1 MALSTGQF
9 FSSAGI
15 ASRGIRETQESE
27 RIARQNQL
35 AIEEQNRLN
44 QLRREMLQ
52 APPVT
57 SASMLQFN
65 EQFPVRQMP
74 VATPVATPIAPTV
87 PTAPAAAPVNQSAA
101 ESARLAR
108 VAQATA
114 PAAMTPQQIQ
124 IERDRLA
131 LMRPGAAALDVAQVP
146 AAGALNLAGGI
157 AERGQAALARAT
169 NALVGRQVMDPNV
182 QYSTFSATPFYDR
195 IRQAEVDLEARV
207 RSGQMTEA
215 QRFEELKKLNT
226 LAASSQIP
234 TTAPAAPAAP
244 TAPAA
249 SQSLI
254 NAVIQVESGGDPNA
268 VSSKGARGLMQLM
281 PATARDPGF
290 GIPPAK
296 DDSNAENLR
305 VGTAYLNALL
315 QRYNGNLDYALA
327 AYNWGPGNT
336 DRWISQGADPAKL
349 PKETRDYIPKVKTAM
364 GQAPTQVAA
373 QPAAQPIQLAQAPSA
388 TATDVTAPTAGPSTY
403 YLSNPQAIGG
413 DMQRAMRQ
421 REELARLAGMYQR
434 SGMGAQF
441 METRA
446 KLMELDEGM
455 FYLQGMQG
463 VQEFSLANDPRRLAA
478 VWSHFAGVP
487 VGVQPRSDGRFD
499 IVVNGQRTRE
509 GLTAADITN
518 QARLSFDA
526 AFRQQSAA
534 AGAEYNKETFKAQLA
549 IQQENAKQM
558 GTMIREIAVEQ
569 TRGNNQQAL
578 EWAKANYGWDI
589 KPTGAG
595 DGTVIIRP
603 PGGTPFIFNP
613 KGTTIEIDNVKIQSN
628 SAYPIA
634 GLPTYGGRKP

>member
-74 VATPVATPIAPTV
+74 VATPIPPV
-87 PTAPAAAPVNQSAA
+87 AAPVNQSAA

-108 VAQATA
+108 VEPTIMSTSPAGAITAKPTPEPVIDPRARARAEEMLRFNEMRITQLEQGLRNPNITAAQRQTA
-114 PAAMTPQQIQ
+114 EQQ
-124 IERDRLA
+124 LA
-131 LMRPGAAALDVAQVP
+131 QFRSR
-146 AAGALNLAGGI
+146 AAGNQRAISNFQGI
-157 AERGQAALARAT
+157 
-169 NALVGRQVMDPNV
+169 
-182 QYSTFSATPFYDR
+182 
-195 IRQAEVDLEARV
+195 EAF
-207 RSGQMTEA
+207 GYGTGAPPTTEA
-215 QRFEELKKLNT
+215 QRRAELER
-226 LAASSQIP
+226 LAPP
-234 TTAPAAPAAP
+234 TDVSRSAP

-315 QRYNGNLDYALA
+315 QKYNGNLDYALA
-327 AYNWGPGNT
+327 AYNWGLGNT

-364 GQAPTQVAA
+364 GQA
-373 QPAAQPIQLAQAPSA
+373 PIQLAQAPSA

-534 AGAEYNKETFKAQLA
+534 AGAEYNKEKFKAKLA

-603 PGGTPFIFNP
+603 PGGSPFIFNP
-613 KGTTIEIDNVKIQSN
+613 KGTTIEIDGVKIQSN

>member
-1 MALSTGQF
+1 MALSFGQLA
-9 FSSAGI
+9 SSAGLVGTGMRQ
-15 ASRGIRETQESE
+15 AEEAE

-35 AIEEQNRLN
+35 VIEEQNRLN
-44 QLRREMLQ
+44 RLRQEMLQ
-52 APPVT
+52 APPVAT
-57 SASMLQFN
+57 TPMIQFG
-65 EQFPVRQMP
+65 EGLPVRQAP
-74 VATPVATPIAPTV
+74 VATPAAATAQ
-87 PTAPAAAPVNQSAA
+87 TAPPSAFLRAPDQFAA

-108 VAQATA
+108 TTPTISTA
-114 PAAMTPQQIQ
+114 PAGAITAKPTP
-124 IERDRLA
+124 EPVVDPR
-131 LMRPGAAALDVAQVP
+131 
-146 AAGALNLAGGI
+146 
-157 AERGQAALARAT
+157 ARARAEEMLRFNEMRIAQLEQGLRNPNIT
-169 NALVGRQVMDPNV
+169 AAQRQ
-182 QYSTFSATPFYDR
+182 T
-195 IRQAEVDLEARV
+195 AEQQLAQFRSRAADNRRAISNFQGIEAFGYGTGV
-207 RSGQMTEA
+207 PVPTEA
-215 QRFEELKKLNT
+215 QRRAELER
-226 LAASSQIP
+226 LAPPTDVSQP
-234 TTAPAAPAAP
+234 APA
-244 TAPAA
+244 APAA
-249 SQSLI
+249 SQSLV
-254 NAVIQVESGGDPNA
+254 NAVIQIESGGRPDA
-268 VSSKGARGLMQLM
+268 VSPKGARGLMQLM
-281 PATARDPGF
+281 PETARNPGF

-296 DDSNAENLR
+296 DDSPEENVR

-315 QRYNGNLDYALA
+315 QKYNGNLDYALA

-373 QPAAQPIQLAQAPSA
+373 QPQPIQLAQAPSA
-388 TATDVTAPTAGPSTY
+388 TATDVTAPTAGPSEY

-434 SGMGAQF
+434 SGMGVQF

-446 KLMELDEGM
+446 KLMELDENM

-463 VQEFSLANDPRRLAA
+463 VQEFSLANDPRRMAA

-487 VGVQPRSDGRFD
+487 VGIQPRSDGKFD
-499 IVVNGQRTRE
+499 IVVNGRRTRE

-518 QARLSFDA
+518 QARLSFDS

-534 AGAEYNKETFKAQLA
+534 AGAEYNKEAFKSQLA

-558 GTMIREIAVEQ
+558 GSMIREIAVEQ
-569 TRGNNQQAL
+569 TKGNNQLAL

-595 DGTVIIRP
+595 DGTVVIRP
-603 PGGTPFIFNP
+603 PGGSPFIFNP
-613 KGTTIEIDNVKIQSN
+613 KGTAIEIDGVKIQSN